1 MNQDISFNL
10 TCVLLLVIGIILFL
24 YKQFIFNEQIYRGFP
39 LLQNYYFKKDFM
51 SVLQTG
57 LIIFGII
64 YFSWIIN
71 RIPE

>member
-1 MNQDISFNL
+1 MDTDISFNL
-10 TCVLLLVIGIILFL
+10 ICVLLLVVGIILFL

-57 LIIFGII
+57 FIIFVII
-64 YFSWIIN
+64 TISWIVN
-71 RIPE
+71 RIPA